1 LRSEAVFQSIRNRLR
16 LPRLLMG
23 ALAGVT
29 SAFLAV
35 KLWKYFLPILEQ
47 PYWVSSAVFDLDAAY
62 SLEERALAIAH
73 SNLISGIEAR
83 RLPGGSTKRVLNAGS
98 RNFREPWARDFSFA
112 SYGLLAL
119 GELVPVRETLEAFFD
134 FQRPDGQLPVKMHS
148 TSVITRYLYSL
159 LKREQPI
166 TKPLRPKYQ
175 TGHRSASLDGNA
187 LLVIAAL
194 HYLNKSED
202 QDFAQQYWPAL
213 KRGVDWLANFA
224 PERDGL
230 LHQHAY
236 ADWAD
241 SIARA
246 GRVLYTNVIYWKALR
261 ELAESAQKMGD
272 SEERE
277 RYLRLKERVE
287 NSIQERFWRADL
299 GYFITHKRFTNL
311 SSSGN
316 LLAIAWGLA
325 RKEQAESILEHMREF
340 HMAEPVPT
348 QTVNKAYSRRFIAL
362 ENRLG
367 GIPYY
372 HTRAA
377 WLWLGAWHAIALQRT
392 GHSRWAQ
399 QVFKRIAET
408 ITRDGEVHE
417 VYSPEGQYIS
427 TRWYTSEAP
436 LTWSAG
442 MVVYAGT
449 VLQGFEK

>member
-1 LRSEAVFQSIRNRLR
+1 
-16 LPRLLMG
+16 MG
-23 ALAGVT
+23 ATAGAA

-35 KLWKYFLPILEQ
+35 KIWEYFLPILEQ
-47 PYWVSSAVFDLDAAY
+47 PYWVSSAVFGLDQAY
-62 SLEERALAIAH
+62 SLEERALAIAQ

-83 RLPGGSTKRVLNAGS
+83 RLPDGSTKRVLNAGS
-98 RNFREPWARDFSFA
+98 RNFREPWARDFGFA

-119 GELVPVRETLEAFFD
+119 GELGAVRDTLEAFLN
-134 FQRPDGQLPVKMHS
+134 FQRPGGQLPVKIHA
-148 TSVITRYLYSL
+148 TSVVTRFLYSL
-159 LKREQPI
+159 FKREQPVYM
-166 TKPLRPKYQ
+166 PLRPKYQ

-187 LLVIAAL
+187 LLVIAGL
-194 HYLNKSED
+194 NYLTKSSD
-202 QDFAQQYWPAL
+202 QDFANTYWPAL
-213 KRGVDWLANFA
+213 KRGVDWLGNFA

-230 LHQHAY
+230 LYQSAY

-261 ELAESAQKMGD
+261 EMAETAQKLGESKDQAGYM
-272 SEERE
+272 
-277 RYLRLKERVE
+277 RLQERVA
-287 NSIQERFWRADL
+287 NSIQERFWREDL
-299 GYFITHKRFTNL
+299 GYFITHRRFKNL

-325 RKEQAESILEHMREF
+325 RQAQAESILQRMREF

-348 QTVNKAYSRRFIAL
+348 QTVNKAYPRRFIAL

-392 GHSRWAQ
+392 GHSERAQ
-399 QVFKRIAET
+399 QVFKRMAE
-408 ITRDGEVHE
+408 IIVRDGEVHE
-417 VYSPEGQYIS
+417 VYAPQGNYIS

-442 MVVYAGT
+442 MVVYAYQELY
-449 VLQGFEK
+449 VRN